1 MGKEGRISISTLTIK
16 VLGGGGVFSNNTVA
30 MRRRG
35 IETVKRVSVVFDTI
49 QLDVAT
55 MLIRS
60 IWLVCFVFQMQ
71 VML

>member
-16 VLGGGGVFSNNTVA
+16 VLGGGVFSNNTVA